1 MAFMR
6 DLFYWHDAAQP
17 RHRTRTVK
25 GKRVQVT
32 EPPVGPDALAAIL
45 NTGAVVVIEMTDP
58 EWYTKGNAIPFGDI
72 IGTAFRSRDKR
83 TWSGHYTGP
92 HGNNQTVKDS
102 VGRTEMPSAEDVGRA
117 ALACVLA
124 ANNAE
129 LAVLADP
136 VAHLDRELKSHDWY
150 CHMSDAPGVCG
161 AGERHMRQIMEIVK
175 DVPADKVRE
184 LWAQHAPHAFAC
196 PV

>member
-6 DLFYWHDAAQP
+6 DLFYWHGNAQP
-17 RHRTRTVK
+17 RHRTKRVK
-25 GKRVQVT
+25 GKLTTVVEQ
-32 EPPVGPDALAAIL
+32 PAGPDALAAIL
-45 NTGAVVVIEMTDP
+45 NTGAVVVIEMTDGD
-58 EWYTKGNAIPFGDI
+58 WHAKGSAIPFADI

-92 HGNNQTVKDS
+92 HGNNCTVKDS

-175 DVPADKVRE
+175 DVDPVKVRE
-184 LWAQHAPHAFAC
+184 LWAMHAPQAFTC